1 MSIEAPAW
9 SSAELEVMRIG
20 LGFTAVVAVGKI
32 QFFRPVG
39 APTYPVGIARVLS
52 LGWAGSR
59 RSTRVIQL
67 AVYIGAL
74 AYVARLFVPFA
85 LLVLT
90 VALLVDITFRSSYGS
105 VNHGEHLLA
114 VVLSAQ
120 LLAVALWNAAVHWHW
135 HLGHVLASSQGAT
148 AAWWAVQAILA
159 VYLTSGLSKLVNTRG
174 RWIQRSP
181 GLLLSAVARADTDR
195 QMGGA
200 PAGAPDEPDPMVT
213 WLFKRPAL
221 TRCVFAIGLIVEL
234 ASPLGLWGETAL
246 LVVGLALIALHN
258 ANGRFL
264 GLPFPE
270 YQLLVLVYL
279 VNVPRLFR

>member
-9 SSAELEVMRIG
+9 SSAELEVMRVG
-20 LGFTAVVAVGKI
+20 LGFTAIVAVGKI

-52 LGWAGSR
+52 MQWAGSR
-59 RSTRVIQL
+59 RATRAIQL
-67 AVYIGAL
+67 AVYLGAL
-74 AYVARLFVPFA
+74 AYVAQVFVPFA

-90 VALLVDITFRSSYGS
+90 VALVVDITFRSSFGS

-114 VVLSAQ
+114 VVLGAQ
-120 LLAVALWNAAVHWHW
+120 LLAVALWNSAVHWHW

-148 AAWWAVQAILA
+148 AAWWTVQAILA

-181 GLLLSAVARADTDR
+181 GLLLSAVARGDTER
-195 QMGGA
+195 QMGNTTVGTA
-200 PAGAPDEPDPMVT
+200 DEPDPLVA
-213 WLFKRPAL
+213 WLFKRPGL
-221 TRCVFAIGLIVEL
+221 TRCVFTIGLVVEL

-246 LVVGLALIALHN
+246 LLVGLALIALHN
-258 ANGRFL
+258 ANGRLL
-264 GLPFPE
+264 GLPFTE